1 MPLFHSCA
9 GAIPERK
16 FPRSV
21 QQSRYAGS
29 FRPYRRCG
37 PGRQSDQTDESL
49 CGCIRW
55 LRCPSCSDFRPSS
68 SGCLLSLADR
78 TVIEEVGVG
87 VVAVDFEHFRDVA
100 ESWSA
105 LDLNHDMERV
115 SDVAQKIADGDA
127 GHTVIG
133 TPRFAANQVG
143 VAQLNFGRIFDQKN
157 ALVFGDEPAEGVEIT
172 SFLDEDT
179 VAAVHHHFAD
189 GVIEDEMFD
198 GFQKTDSYTP

>member
-9 GAIPERK
+9 GAIPEWK

-49 CGCIRW
+49 YGCIRL
-55 LRCPSCSDFRPSS
+55 LRCPSCFHFRPSS
-68 SGCLLSLADR
+68 LGWLLCLVDR
-78 TVIEEVGVG
+78 TVIEGGRVG

-100 ESWSA
+100 ASWSA

-115 SDVAQKIADGDA
+115 SDVALDSS
-127 GHTVIG
+127 
-133 TPRFAANQVG
+133 
-143 VAQLNFGRIFDQKN
+143 
-157 ALVFGDEPAEGVEIT
+157 VE
-172 SFLDEDT
+172 
-179 VAAVHHHFAD
+179 
-189 GVIEDEMFD
+189 
-198 GFQKTDSYTP
+198 